1 MKAHTAVRFDPSHL
15 SIHLDK
21 FPSADLLWSDPD
33 DAVST
38 WALSPRGCGFLFG
51 ARVAQQFTHLNN
63 LSLIARAHQ
72 LVEEGWQYKF
82 GERYITNCAVI
93 VPILILFFRFRLVT
107 VWSAP
112 NYCYR
117 CGNEAAI
124 LRLGERG
131 EREMTVYGP
140 AAENDTDS
148 RMRERRQ
155 VRIQSVGMHEIELT
169 NYVDDLPGERRRH
182 AIFCV
187 TL

>member
-1 MKAHTAVRFDPSHL
+1 MKDGNTSLERGILAIAHL
-15 SIHLDK
+15 S
-21 FPSADLLWSDPD
+21 S
-33 DAVST
+33 
-38 WALSPRGCGFLFG
+38 LF
-51 ARVAQQFTHLNN
+51 
-63 LSLIARAHQ
+63 
-72 LVEEGWQYKF
+72 
-82 GERYITNCAVI
+82 
-93 VPILILFFRFRLVT
+93 LILFLPHRLVT

-155 VRIQSVGMHEIELT
+155 VRIQSIRMHEIEVT
-169 NYVDDLPGERRRH
+169 NCFGDFQGKGGVMPYFV
-182 AIFCV
+182 
-187 TL
+187 